1 MNSFVTTMKSV
12 DRSLEVP
19 YLIRSYD
26 HEKRKSP
33 YPSTGPTPRTTTY
46 SGRTNTDMSTNT
58 DADQRRRERKKGLD
72 NVNYEKAQQLEI
84 WQVARA
90 ATAAKFYFE
99 PLRIENAR
107 GKGFAEFTD
116 GGFGQANNP
125 TRTAKHEIEDLYG
138 SEFVGIVVSV
148 GTARKLKEHARKT
161 TFFSTIPASAREFAD
176 TATDPETIHEEMQR
190 DHDKNRRFPYYRLNH
205 PGGLKT
211 ELDEWDPKSRMYNKK
226 DSGAETIAKMESAF
240 NKWAANTD
248 NIEQLREC
256 ATALVARRR
265 ARMHTNEWERYATG
279 SVYTCGVRRCDPGDF
294 FHRDHFESHLKG
306 IHKLEGDELKAEM
319 SQRRRHWR
327 YQAAPNH

>member
-1 MNSFVTTMKSV
+1 MKSV

-26 HEKRKSP
+26 HEKRNSP
-33 YPSTGPTPRTTTY
+33 YPSTGPTPRTTMH

-58 DADQRRRERKKGLD
+58 DANQRRRERKKGLD

-125 TRTAKHEIEDLYG
+125 TRTGKQEIEDLYG

-148 GTARKLKEHARKT
+148 GTARKLKEPAKKT
-161 TFFSTIPASAREFAD
+161 TFFSTIPASAREFAN
-176 TATDPETIHEEMQR
+176 TATNPEIIHEQMQR
-190 DHDKNRRFPYYRLNH
+190 DHVNGPNRYSYYRLNH
-205 PGGLKT
+205 PGGLET
-211 ELDEWDPKSRMYNKK
+211 ELDEWEPKRKMYNTNE
-226 DSGAETIAKMESAF
+226 SGAKTIANMESAF
-240 NKWAANTD
+240 DKWAAITD
-248 NIEQLREC
+248 NIEQLQDC
-256 ATALVARRR
+256 AAALVARRR
-265 ARMHTNEWERYATG
+265 ARMDTIEWERYATG
-279 SVYTCGVRRCDPGDF
+279 SVYTCRVKRCDPGDF
-294 FHRDHFESHLKG
+294 FHRDQFESHLQE
-306 IHKLEGDELKAEM
+306 IHKLEGAELKAEV

-327 YQAAPNH
+327 YQAAPKH